1 MSTKEMHSVNE
12 KYVKDGKVVV
22 HEEFAIHG
30 EKGLT
35 IKFYHKENDKIMK
48 VVIVKKSE
56 GFSVKMTMDGKT
68 EESTLT
74 KADLLKE
81 LKKHKQLKFAVDFI
95 ESAKGLARSGSRKG
109 SKKGSKKGS
118 RKGSRKMSR
127 KGSKKSSKKSSR
139 KGSRKMSRKG
149 SKKGSKKSSRKGS
162 RKMSRKGS
170 KKGSKKSSRK
180 GSRKMSRKGSKKS
193 SRKVRKG
200 SRK

>member
-170 KKGSKKSSRK
+170 KK
-180 GSRKMSRKGSKKS
+180 S